1 MENLLLGAYDFALQS
16 ERRPNPAVTSLL
28 RELGVEPRGQ
38 RRFLLADSRWVDMAS
53 RRHSLIVQPS
63 SFTAC
68 CTCSAISG
76 TKEKVMAFLFLGI
89 SSQPL
94 WQYKVMP

>member
-1 MENLLLGAYDFALQS
+1 MNLPLGAYDFAPQG

-28 RELGVEPRGQ
+28 SELGVEPRGQ
-38 RRFLLADSRWVDMAS
+38 GRFLLADSR
-53 RRHSLIVQPS
+53 RNSLIVQPS

-76 TKEKVMAFLFLGI
+76 AKEKVMAFLFLGI
-89 SSQPL
+89 SS
-94 WQYKVMP
+94 